1 MATQQSTKEAQ
12 HFQEEFPK
20 KQHMQ
25 ETRNEIFL
33 SVPLDVEDS

>member
-20 KQHMQ
+20 KQHTQ
-25 ETRNEIFL
+25 TRNEIFL